1 MYDASSGPA
10 ATPAPT
16 GTEGPDMKRTGHLVI
31 VAAIT
36 AMVIASPAAAQV
48 ELRFTPP
55 GQHIA
60 VDGAGSLSVLLD
72 ETLDVRT
79 IELWVSYD
87 ETVVEGLG
95 GQPGQ
100 LFTGS
105 GCMLFPIFE
114 EDSPGAWYAGAVT
127 MGPTCFVTGPG
138 ELYRWNFEGLA
149 DGICHVRVDS
159 LVLYDPLAE
168 IIGGVSLSG
177 TTILVGD
184 VTSAD
189 TVPGKRLG
197 LSLAPNPFNPRTVV
211 SLCGQPGEIVTL
223 EIFDLGGRRIVTPWH
238 VTLSAQRTTLQW
250 NGIDQQ
256 GQSVPGGTYLFR
268 VSDRGGQRVTQKGI
282 LLK

>member
-1 MYDASSGPA
+1 
-10 ATPAPT
+10 
-16 GTEGPDMKRTGHLVI
+16 MKRTRHLAI
-31 VAAIT
+31 VATVIAIFF
-36 AMVIASPAAAQV
+36 ASPAAPQV
-48 ELRFTPP
+48 ELRLTPP
-55 GQHIA
+55 DQHVA
-60 VDGAGSLSVLLD
+60 VDGAGSLSVMLD
-72 ETLDVRT
+72 EALDVRT

-87 ETVVEGLG
+87 ETVVEGLN

-100 LFTGS
+100 LFAES
-105 GCMLFPIFE
+105 GCTLFPIFD
-114 EDSPGAWYAGAVT
+114 EDTPGAWYAGAVT

-149 DGICHVRVDS
+149 DGTCPVLVDS

-168 IIGGVSLSG
+168 IIGSVSLSG

-184 VTSAD
+184 ATSAE
-189 TVPGKRLG
+189 TLPGKRLG

-223 EIFDLGGRRIVTPWH
+223 EIFDLGGHRIATPWR
-238 VTLSAQRTTLQW
+238 VTLGAQRTTLQW

-268 VSDRGGQRVTQKGI
+268 VSDRGGQRVTRKGI